1 MPSHLKIT
9 AKINFLNTPRKVNPK
24 FAVSEVVLLN

>member
-1 MPSHLKIT
+1 MPSSLKVPE
-9 AKINFLNTPRKVNPK
+9 KINFLNTPRKVNPD